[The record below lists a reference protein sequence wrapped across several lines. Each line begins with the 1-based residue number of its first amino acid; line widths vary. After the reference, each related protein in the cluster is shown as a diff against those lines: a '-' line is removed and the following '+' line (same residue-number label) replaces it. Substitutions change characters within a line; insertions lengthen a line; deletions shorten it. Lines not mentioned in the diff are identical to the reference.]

1 MNTTVNT
8 HIKSQGQTAILFP
21 GQGSQKIGM
30 LAELA
35 DQFSLIKS
43 SFQEASDAL
52 GFDLW
57 QVAQTGEKLDQ
68 TAYTQPVLLTAS
80 IAIWR
85 VWQELGGVE
94 PLVLAGHSLGEY
106 SALVAA
112 ESLSLSDAVKLVHL
126 RGQLMQAAVPEGEG
140 SMAALLGLEDSQVV
154 QLCAQASQQT
164 GQVVEAANFNA
175 KGQVVIAGTAAA
187 VQQAITLAKEQG
199 GKAIVL
205 PVSVPSH
212 CSLMKPAAEKLAE
225 ALNAT
230 SFAMPK
236 YSIVQNVSAQ
246 AGLNVE
252 QIKTS
257 LIEQLYRPVLWTQ
270 TMQTLQTLGVEYIVE
285 CGSGNVLSNLA
296 KRLPYIK
303 SVYPTDSKS
312 RLDDA
317 LSAISLAE
325 GKIA

>member
-1 MNTTVNT
+1 MNTTVNVQ
-8 HIKSQGQTAILFP
+8 HMSHGQTAILFP

-30 LAELA
+30 LSEMAE
-35 DQFSLIKS
+35 QFALIKQT
-43 SFQEASDAL
+43 FQEASDAV

-57 QVAQTGEKLDQ
+57 QIAQTGDKLDQ

-80 IAIWR
+80 VAIWR
-85 VWQELGGVE
+85 LWQELGGVS
-94 PLVLAGHSLGEY
+94 PILLAGHSLGEY

-112 ESLSLSDAVKLVHL
+112 NSLSLSDAVKLVHL
-126 RGQLMQAAVPEGEG
+126 RGQLMQAAVPEGHG
-140 SMAALLGLEDSQVV
+140 SMAALLGLDDEKVV
-154 QLCAQASQQT
+154 QLCAQASNQT

-175 KGQVVIAGTAAA
+175 KGQVVIAGTVDA
-187 VQQAITLAKEQG
+187 VQQAIALAKEQSA
-199 GKAIVL
+199 KAIVL

-212 CSLMKPAAEKLAE
+212 CSLMQPAAEKLAE
-225 ALNAT
+225 ALKSTA
-230 SFAMPK
+230 FVQPK
-236 YSIVQNVSAQ
+236 FSIVQNVSA
-246 AGLNVE
+246 AASLDVE
-252 QIKTS
+252 QIKAL

-285 CGSGNVLSNLA
+285 CGSGNVMSNLA
-296 KRLPYIK
+296 KRLPHIK
-303 SVYPTDSKS
+303 AVYPTDSQS

>member
-1 MNTTVNT
+1 MNTTVNVQRM
-8 HIKSQGQTAILFP
+8 SQGQTAILFP

-30 LAELA
+30 LSELEQ
-35 DQFSLIKS
+35 QFLLIKHT
-43 SFQEASDAL
+43 FQEASEAV

-80 IAIWR
+80 VAIWR
-85 VWQELGGVE
+85 LWRELGGVS
-94 PLVLAGHSLGEY
+94 PIVLAGHSLGEY

-112 ESLSLSDAVKLVHL
+112 NSLSLSDAVKLVHL
-126 RGQLMQAAVPEGEG
+126 RGQLMQAAVPEGQG
-140 SMAALLGLEDSQVV
+140 SMAALLGLDDEKVV
-154 QLCAQASQQT
+154 QICAQASSHI

-175 KGQVVIAGTAAA
+175 KGQVVIAGTVEA
-187 VQQAITLAKEQG
+187 VQHAIALAKEQS

-212 CSLMKPAAEKLAE
+212 CSLMQPAAEKLAE
-225 ALNAT
+225 ALKSA
-230 SFAMPK
+230 SFAKPK
-236 YSIVQNVSAQ
+236 YSIVQNVTAMAS
-246 AGLNVE
+246 LDVE
-252 QIKTS
+252 QIKMR
-257 LIEQLYRPVLWTQ
+257 LIEQLYRPVLWTP
-270 TMQTLQTLGVEYIVE
+270 TMKTLQTLGVEYIVE

-296 KRLPYIK
+296 KRLPHIK
-303 SVYPTDSKS
+303 AVYPTDTQT